1 MDGSGVI
8 HVSVD
13 GDVDVDV
20 HEDGD
25 NTIWC
30 KYTFIHILAKL
41 DLCWRRS
48 QYRLFVF
55 NNLQDYSSTTS
66 PYV

>member
-13 GDVDVDV
+13 GDVDV
-20 HEDGD
+20 HENGV

-30 KYTFIHILAKL
+30 KYTFIHILSKL
-41 DLCWRRS
+41 DLRWKRS

-66 PYV
+66 SYG